1 MTAADGQGRIIRKG
15 RIARAAVGTPGAAH
29 GEGAPIMTTAVAR
42 RAPEPVLYKIPEVM
56 AMLRMSRGALYHEIS
71 AGRLRK
77 VKRGRSVFVTAAAI
91 ADYVALLERESQAM
105 AG

>member
-1 MTAADGQGRIIRKG
+1 MP
-15 RIARAAVGTPGAAH
+15 VPPHCHTPALH
-29 GEGAPIMTTAVAR
+29 TEKEPPIMTTAVA

-56 AMLRMSRGALYHEIS
+56 AMLRMSRGALYQEMS
-71 AGRLRK
+71 VGRLRK

-91 ADYVALLERESQAM
+91 ADYVALLERETEAT

>member
-1 MTAADGQGRIIRKG
+1 
-15 RIARAAVGTPGAAH
+15 
-29 GEGAPIMTTAVAR
+29 MTTAVAHR
-42 RAPEPVLYKIPEVM
+42 PPEPVLYKIPEVM
-56 AMLRMSRGALYHEIS
+56 AMLRMSRGALYQEIS

-91 ADYVALLERESQAM
+91 ADYVALLERETEAA